1 MPNLLYIAKRCL
13 SFMQGECCMPLMFSA
28 CSNAYGI
35 VHPMICCADQIW
47 EPNMQTEDANSTS
60 APNVARDI
68 DTVDCGGGK
77 ERKKK
82 LNRSGKFWTEMTSN
96 ELMAIS
102 KRVMR
107 QTAKC
112 TR

>member
-1 MPNLLYIAKRCL
+1 MNPSVPEFIPGTVWHGHSKK
-13 SFMQGECCMPLMFSA
+13 FSIP
-28 CSNAYGI
+28 SPI
-35 VHPMICCADQIW
+35 VEPGADRIW
-47 EPNMQTEDANSTS
+47 EPKMQTEDANSTS

-68 DTVDCGGGK
+68 DTVDCRGVK
-77 ERKKK
+77 ERKEK

-96 ELMAIS
+96 ELMAVS